1 MTTKRTL
8 TAYGVRTNLWE
19 MLNLHSN
26 TRTGRWVESYIVARM
41 AEYGATKRQTVNALL
56 AYLDAGDLVCS
67 PGPNPTTGKFE
78 PEYHIAA
85 HCFGIA
91 S

>member
-1 MTTKRTL
+1 MTSKRTM
-8 TAYGVRTNLWE
+8 TAYGVRAKMWE
-19 MLNLHSN
+19 MLNLYHN
-26 TRTGRWVESYIVARM
+26 PRNRWVESYIVARM

-67 PGPNPTTGKFE
+67 PGPNPTTGKLE

-85 HCFGIA
+85 HCFGVA